1 MLHKYG
7 KLFYRNL
14 RMFLFISFIPTLLLG
29 CFSYIIVFRYIQT
42 NSLENAK
49 KSLKQLNQSM
59 ELITNN
65 TDALSQIFS
74 ISANPSMSLHRI
86 LQMPKISYASAVKLS
101 VYCNILDSTV
111 NFNDYIDSVYIYFPN
126 EHQRFLASQNG
137 VSDINSFADTSWFSS
152 AVSFSETDQNF
163 FSSYRKDVNAV
174 TFYKKPF
181 SIDLQGNDG
190 IIIINLD
197 YKYLQELANQLTV
210 YPEQKLYIFNEN
222 WDLLY
227 YTDNASTEQLSSLFP
242 LLMKAEEDHGIFT
255 ENNNTVFYLSSSD
268 QNFHYVS
275 ITPNYNIHFIERYL
289 SIFIVALAVF
299 SLMLSFVLAF
309 HYTKKNYAGINSM
322 IEIINSAKMEKLYH
336 RFLLQTMN
344 IIILLP
350 DLWTALLKT
359 IICRCSSPKKPII
372 QKYWN

>member
-1 MLHKYG
+1 
-7 KLFYRNL
+7 
-14 RMFLFISFIPTLLLG
+14 
-29 CFSYIIVFRYIQT
+29 
-42 NSLENAK
+42 
-49 KSLKQLNQSM
+49 M

-299 SLMLSFVLAF
+299 SLMLSFVLAVP
-309 HYTKKNYAGINSM
+309 
-322 IEIINSAKMEKLYH
+322 LY
-336 RFLLQTMN
+336 
-344 IIILLP
+344 
-350 DLWTALLKT
+350 
-359 IICRCSSPKKPII
+359 
-372 QKYWN
+372 